1 MVGHGGSS
9 AGSYLADPT
18 SPIPSHCAS
27 IVVTSTVRVK
37 YICAPNC
44 LSAHAIQVRS
54 SVKLVSVNDPLSQ
67 ELDNPLSKHNPISFF
82 FQNFACLYI
91 MHCQFVNA

>member
-27 IVVTSTVRVK
+27 IVTTSTVRVNFPAL
-37 YICAPNC
+37 APEIN
-44 LSAHAIQVRS
+44 LLVIVYVGMHGLTVTVLVTIIDAQWEGMGDVGSARY
-54 SVKLVSVNDPLSQ
+54 KLALLFPCPTIRV
-67 ELDNPLSKHNPISFF
+67 
-82 FQNFACLYI
+82 
-91 MHCQFVNA
+91 

>member
-27 IVVTSTVRVK
+27 IVTTSTVRVK
-37 YICAPNC
+37 WWAHRLHDFLC
-44 LSAHAIQVRS
+44 LFAFAVGVVMLDKDSEETM
-54 SVKLVSVNDPLSQ
+54 SVVVAYTEDYHVPHTLQL
-67 ELDNPLSKHNPISFF
+67 
-82 FQNFACLYI
+82 
-91 MHCQFVNA
+91 

>member
-27 IVVTSTVRVK
+27 IAVTNTLR
-37 YICAPNC
+37 
-44 LSAHAIQVRS
+44 
-54 SVKLVSVNDPLSQ
+54 VNDFGV
-67 ELDNPLSKHNPISFF
+67 DY
-82 FQNFACLYI
+82 YI
-91 MHCQFVNA
+91 KLNADYGKRKWCWGFTGLHKGDTYLQ

>member
-27 IVVTSTVRVK
+27 IVTTSTLRVNRINV
-37 YICAPNC
+37 ICSAYELVQRERRYNRL
-44 LSAHAIQVRS
+44 LSVTITSR
-54 SVKLVSVNDPLSQ
+54 
-67 ELDNPLSKHNPISFF
+67 LD
-82 FQNFACLYI
+82 
-91 MHCQFVNA
+91 

>member
-9 AGSYLADPT
+9 AGLYLTDPT

-37 YICAPNC
+37 
-44 LSAHAIQVRS
+44 
-54 SVKLVSVNDPLSQ
+54 
-67 ELDNPLSKHNPISFF
+67 ISFNQHVLQKDICCDGKEDDIGF
-82 FQNFACLYI
+82 CGD
-91 MHCQFVNA
+91 V

>member
-27 IVVTSTVRVK
+27 IVVTSTLKVNV
-37 YICAPNC
+37 I
-44 LSAHAIQVRS
+44 
-54 SVKLVSVNDPLSQ
+54 VSHI
-67 ELDNPLSKHNPISFF
+67 KHGQRIDAN
-82 FQNFACLYI
+82 
-91 MHCQFVNA
+91 